1 MKIISIVS
9 SARKD
14 GNTERITKF
23 MELELKKAAEKSNT
37 KAEFE
42 HINLGNLN
50 VKFCRGCR
58 ICFDKGE
65 ALCPLKDEVL
75 NVRDKITEA
84 DGIILAS
91 PVYVEDV
98 NGIMKNWIDRMAFNN
113 HRPAFAGKSAVV
125 LTTSGVGSS
134 NHALKTMKSALMA
147 WGFSISA
154 EGKFRTG
161 GRMDSEKIKSRH
173 GSKISF
179 IADKLFND
187 VHKGKAMNPTFGSLI
202 YFKVQ
207 QKYWQKSRIKPDML
221 DLSYWK
227 DKGWTQR
234 SCSYY
239 IPNKAG
245 FIKVRLAGMA
255 GNIISRFFI

>member
-1 MKIISIVS
+1 MKIVSIVS

-23 MELELKKAAEKSNT
+23 MELELKKSAEKNNT

-50 VKFCRGCR
+50 IKFCRGCR
-58 ICFDKGE
+58 VCFDKGE
-65 ALCPLKDEVL
+65 ALCPLKDETL
-75 NVRDKITEA
+75 NVRDKIMEA

-113 HRPAFAGKSAVV
+113 HRPAFAGKSAVI

-147 WGFSISA
+147 WGFRISA
-154 EGKFRTG
+154 EDKFRTG
-161 GRMDSEKIKSRH
+161 GLMDTEKIKSSH

-179 IADKLFND
+179 IADKLFKD
-187 VHKGKAMNPTFGSLI
+187 VYNGKAMNPSFGSLL

-207 QKYWQKSRIKPDML
+207 QKYWQKSTGKNEIL
-221 DLSYWK
+221 DYAYWK
-227 DKGWTQR
+227 DKRWTDNN
-234 SCSYY
+234 CSYY

-245 FIKVRLAGMA
+245 FIKIRLAGMA
-255 GNIISRFFI
+255 GYIVSCFFV

>member
-1 MKIISIVS
+1 MKIVSIVS
-9 SARKD
+9 SARKE
-14 GNTERITKF
+14 GNTERITKL
-23 MELELKKAAEKSNT
+23 MELELKKTAEKNNI

-42 HINLGNLN
+42 HISLGNLN
-50 VKFCRGCR
+50 IKFCRGCR
-58 ICFDKGE
+58 VCFDKGE
-65 ALCPLKDEVL
+65 VLCPLKDEIL
-75 NVRDKITEA
+75 NVRDKIMEA

-113 HRPAFAGKSAVV
+113 HRPAFAGKSAVI
-125 LTTSGVGSS
+125 LTTSGIGSS
-134 NHALKTMKSALMA
+134 NHALKTMKSALTA

-154 EGKFRTG
+154 EGKFRAG
-161 GRMDSEKIKSRH
+161 GLMDTEKIQFRH

-187 VHKGKAMNPTFGSLI
+187 VYNGKAMNPSFISLL

-207 QKYWQKSRIKPDML
+207 QKYWQKSTGRNGTL
-221 DLSYWK
+221 DYAYWK
-227 DKGWTQR
+227 DKGWTDKD
-234 SCSYY
+234 CSYY

-245 FIKVRLAGMA
+245 LIKTGLAGMA
-255 GNIISRFFI
+255 GNIVSRFFV